1 MSRHAEQR
9 LARVPQSVREGR
21 EALRQW
27 CSSWGVTG
35 VTADDPDPGLLGDAL
50 LVLTE
55 LLTNAL
61 RFSDGDI
68 EIVVDA
74 RRDHLQIAVR
84 DDNAVMA
91 KLRAAGTAD
100 TAGRGIAMVEAL
112 SQSWGQYP
120 RGGGK
125 VVWARL
131 AVPSGSGLGRPSFR
145 PS

>member
-1 MSRHAEQR
+1 VSQHAEQR
-9 LARVPQSVREGR
+9 LARVPQSIREGR

-27 CSSWGVTG
+27 CSTWGVTD
-35 VTADDPDPGLLGDAL
+35 VTVDGSEPGLLDDAL

-84 DDNAVMA
+84 DDNAAMA
-91 KLRAAGTAD
+91 KVRAADTAD

-120 RGGGK
+120 RGEGK

-131 AVPSGSGLGRPSFR
+131 TVPSGSGIGQPGPQRS
-145 PS
+145 

>member
-1 MSRHAEQR
+1 VSQHAEQR
-9 LARVPQSVREGR
+9 LARVPQSIREGR

-35 VTADDPDPGLLGDAL
+35 VSADDPQSELLDDAL

-84 DDNAVMA
+84 DGNSVLA
-91 KLRAAGTAD
+91 KVRSADTAA

-131 AVPSGSGLGRPSFR
+131 AVPSGSGLGRPGLRRS
-145 PS
+145 